1 MSDIERLLRHD
12 ARIELPDE
20 GFANRVMGALPSR
33 APQARPWLRPVLVM
47 GSALVGSALAVTLSP
62 QAATLMQGFQDLMYL
77 RTGSAGA
84 IGGLAMCGAL
94 LLSALV
100 LAVNDD

>member
-12 ARIELPDE
+12 ARIELADN
-20 GFANRVMGALPSR
+20 GFSARVMGVLPAR
-33 APQARPWLRPVLVM
+33 TVQARMWLRPALVM
-47 GSALVGSALAVTLSP
+47 GSALIGSVLAVTLSP
-62 QAATLMQGFQDLMYL
+62 QASSLVQGFQDLMHL